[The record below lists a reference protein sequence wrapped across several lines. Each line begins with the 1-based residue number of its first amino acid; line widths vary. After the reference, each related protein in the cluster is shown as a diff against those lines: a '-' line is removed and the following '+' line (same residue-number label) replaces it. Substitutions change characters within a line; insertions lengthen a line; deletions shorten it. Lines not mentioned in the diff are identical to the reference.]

1 MIYLGKI
8 VLMKKCLEMN
18 KYLIKIDGC
27 HDYTQFI
34 IEVTPEEET
43 FLKKFSTLSKNAS
56 EYKCQPIIDIRLIEN

>member
-1 MIYLGKI
+1 
-8 VLMKKCLEMN
+8 MN

-56 EYKCQPIIDIRLIEN
+56 EYQCQPIIDIRLIGN